1 MIRPTPDWHAL
12 RGVLAGEVVLPG
24 SSEYESARKPAIP
37 RFHDATPQAIVLCK
51 APEDVS
57 ETISFARRS
66 GLGVTTRS
74 GGHCFA
80 GRSSTEGVVIDVS
93 SMRSVSVSGDAAT
106 VGAGARLGDVYDA
119 LDGHGITIPA
129 GCGPSVGISGLT
141 LGGGMGILGRR
152 YGLTSDHLLGAQVVL
167 ADGSMVECDEHN
179 EPDLFWALRGS
190 GGCNFG
196 VVTSLVFGT
205 VPAPPA
211 TAFHLTWPHA
221 HVAAV
226 VGAWQDWAPDAPDE
240 LAASLHV
247 FAPDDP
253 DRPPVVSVS
262 GAMLG
267 TESDTRDLLDEL
279 VARVRVDPTS
289 ATFEHAS
296 YRKIKHYLAEHGPGD
311 ERPDGHPYNKSE
323 FFREPLPVE
332 AVKALVENLSEGG
345 SWASRASWTSRRG
358 PALTTVFPPTPPPSP
373 TAKSASCS
381 YTLPSSSL
389 TPRPRRGRPHGIGWR
404 GRGRPC
410 IRGAPGGYIRT
421 SPTPTWKTGHARTT
435 GPTSSGWRVVKAR
448 YDPDGFFRFHQSI
461 PSPVPG
467 GSKRA

>member
-1 MIRPTPDWHAL
+1 M
-12 RGVLAGEVVLPG
+12 
-24 SSEYESARKPAIP
+24 
-37 RFHDATPQAIVLCK
+37 LCK
-51 APEDVS
+51 TPEDVS
-57 ETISFARRS
+57 ETISFARRY
-66 GLGVTTRS
+66 GLGVTIRS

-93 SMRSVSVSGDAAT
+93 PMRSVSVSGDVAT

-119 LDGHGITIPA
+119 LDGHGLTIPA
-129 GCGPSVGISGLT
+129 GCGPTVGISGLT

-152 YGLTSDHLLGAQVVL
+152 HGLTSDHLLGAQVVL
-167 ADGSMVECDEHN
+167 ADGSIVECDEHTRTGPLLGAARLGRLQLRCRHLPGLQDRPGAASDGIS
-179 EPDLFWALRGS
+179 PDLAARS
-190 GGCNFG
+190 RSPR
-196 VVTSLVFGT
+196 SLAPGRIWS
-205 VPAPPA
+205 PA
-211 TAFHLTWPHA
+211 
-221 HVAAV
+221 
-226 VGAWQDWAPDAPDE
+226 APDE

-253 DRPPVVSVS
+253 DQPPVVSVS

-279 VARVRVDPTS
+279 VARVRVNPTVGNLRTRVLPADQTLPRRTRS
-289 ATFEHAS
+289 
-296 YRKIKHYLAEHGPGD
+296 RR
-311 ERPDGHPYNKSE
+311 RPADGHPYNKSE

-332 AVKALVENLSEGG
+332 AVTALVENLSEERIAGQ
-345 SWASRASWTSRRG
+345 SRELDFTPWAGAYNR
-358 PALTTVFPPTPPPSP
+358 VPPMPPPSP

-381 YTLPSSSL
+381 A
-389 TPRPRRGRPHGIGWR
+389 RGRRRARRPGRREGGRHGIGWR

-410 IRGAPGGYIRT
+410 IRGAPGAYTRT
-421 SPTPTWKTGHARTT
+421 SPTRTWKTGRARTT
-435 GPTSSGWRVVKAR
+435 EPTSSGWRVVKAR